1 MSRLSSFEN
10 QLKGRSAFV
19 TGSTSGIGL
28 TIAKALASAGCNVGL
43 NGFGDDQ
50 RIEQLTNQIES
61 DYGVSASY
69 YGADLRVPI
78 EIEQSIQECAE
89 CFGRID
95 ILVNNAG
102 IQHVAPLTEFPA
114 RKWNEVISVNLS
126 ASFHT
131 IKACLPGMIEQRWGR
146 IVNIASVHGL
156 VGSSNKSAYVA
167 AKHGVVGLTKVVAL
181 ENAQKGVTCN
191 AVCPGYVHTDLIDR
205 QIRSLS
211 RSKNWTFDD
220 AKTSMLSDKHPIGR
234 FLESE
239 EIASL
244 VTFLCSDAAG
254 GITGSSITIDGGW
267 SAQ

>member
-1 MSRLSSFEN
+1 M
-10 QLKGRSAFV
+10 
-19 TGSTSGIGL
+19 

-50 RIEQLTNQIES
+50 SIEQLANQIES

-89 CFGRID
+89 YFGRID

-114 RKWNEVISVNLS
+114 QKWNEVISVNLS

-131 IKACLPGMIEQRWGR
+131 IKACLPGMIEQHWGR

-181 ENAQKGVTCN
+181 ENAQNGVTCN

-220 AKTSMLSDKHPIGR
+220 AKMSMLSDKHPIDR

>member
-1 MSRLSSFEN
+1 M
-10 QLKGRSAFV
+10 

-28 TIAKALASAGCNVGL
+28 TIAQALASAGCNLGL
-43 NGFGDDQ
+43 NGFGEVQ
-50 RIEQLTNQIES
+50 QIRQIACQIES
-61 DYGVSASY
+61 DYGVSADY
-69 YGADLRVPI
+69 YGADLRNPV
-78 EIEQSIQECAE
+78 EIENSIQECME
-89 CFGRID
+89 RFGRVD

-102 IQHVAPLTEFPA
+102 IQHVAPLPEFPA
-114 RKWNEVISVNLS
+114 QKWDEVISVNLS

-131 IKACLPGMIEQRWGR
+131 IKACLPGMIEQCWGR

-156 VGSSNKSAYVA
+156 VGSVEKSAYVA

-181 ENAQKGVTCN
+181 ESAENGVTCN
-191 AVCPGYVHTDLIDR
+191 AVCPGYVRTELIDR
-205 QIRSLS
+205 QIRAIS
-211 RSKNWTFDD
+211 RSKNWSFDD
-220 AKTSMLSDKHPIGR
+220 AKASMLSDKHPIGR

-244 VTFLCSDAAG
+244 VIFLCSEAAS